1 MNDFIHL
8 PGYGEYL
15 SRWINLSYVETVNK
29 LAEDKVMIIYA
40 TNRRETLSGCWARV
54 VLDYLG
60 ETQYQEMLTN
70 TKYFDEV

>member
-15 SRWINLSYVETVNK
+15 SRWINLSSVETVIK
-29 LAEDKVMIIYA
+29 MSEDKVQIIYS
-40 TNRRETLSGCWARV
+40 NYRRETFSGCWARV
-54 VLDYLG
+54 ILDYLG